1 MLSIKH
7 LFLKYTREFYALY
20 DIKVALVGE
29 DNSGKTSLL
38 RIISKL
44 EKPTKG
50 EVYIKDRPLKKVNYR
65 SDISAG
71 YVPASP
77 VFLENKTV
85 YENFKYILNERKISP
100 AEIESKINEAVIEFS
115 LEKIKDEKISNLT
128 VEEKYILSLI
138 RLSFRKLDFLMI
150 DNIFE
155 NLSDFYI
162 EVIEEILEKLVQPS
176 TTLIVATT
184 DEKIADRFC
193 KRKIYFKSPQSS
205 VRGSRP
211 AELCG
216 FPRLRGVIVAL

>member
-20 DIKVALVGE
+20 DINLEVADGEKVAFVGA

-50 EVYIKDRPLKKVNYR
+50 EIYLKDRPLKKVNFR

-85 YENFKYILNERKISP
+85 YENFKYILNERKIAP

-115 LEKIKDEKISNLT
+115 LEKIKDEKISNLS

-193 KRKIYFKSPQSS
+193 KRKIYFKS
-205 VRGSRP
+205 GS
-211 AELCG
+211 
-216 FPRLRGVIVAL
+216 IVSAGEYNSED

>member
-20 DIKVALVGE
+20 DINLEVADGEKVAFVGAY
-29 DNSGKTSLL
+29 NSGKTSLL

-193 KRKIYFKSPQSS
+193 KRKIYFKSGS
-205 VRGSRP
+205 VVS
-211 AELCG
+211 ANEYNSED
-216 FPRLRGVIVAL
+216 

>member
-20 DIKVALVGE
+20 DINLEVADGEKVAFVGA

-50 EVYIKDRPLKKVNYR
+50 EIYLKDRPLKKVNFR

-85 YENFKYILNERKISP
+85 YENFKYILNERKIAP

-115 LEKIKDEKISNLT
+115 LEKIKDEKSSNLS

-193 KRKIYFKSPQSS
+193 KRKIYFKS
-205 VRGSRP
+205 GS
-211 AELCG
+211 
-216 FPRLRGVIVAL
+216 IVSAGEYKSED

>member
-1 MLSIKH
+1 MLSINH

-20 DIKVALVGE
+20 DINLQVADGEKVAFVGA

-38 RIISKL
+38 RVISKL

-50 EVYIKDRPLKKVNYR
+50 EIYLHDRPLKKVNFKN
-65 SDISAG
+65 DISAG

-85 YENFKYILNERKISP
+85 YENFKYILNERKVPP
-100 AEIESKINEAVIEFS
+100 AEIENKINDAVIEFS
-115 LEKIKDEKISNLT
+115 LEKIKDEKISNLS

-162 EVIEEILEKLVQPS
+162 EIIEEILQKLVQPS

-184 DEKIADRFC
+184 DEKLADRFC
-193 KRKIYFKSPQSS
+193 KRKIYFKN
-205 VRGSRP
+205 GS
-211 AELCG
+211 
-216 FPRLRGVIVAL
+216 IVSANEYNSAD

>member
-7 LFLKYTREFYALY
+7 LYLKYTREFYALF
-20 DIKVALVGE
+20 DINLEVKVGESVALVGM
-29 DNSGKTSLL
+29 DDSGKTSLL
-38 RIISKL
+38 RVIAKL

-50 EVYIKDRPLKKVNYR
+50 EVYLKDRPLKKVNFR

-85 YENFKYILNERKISP
+85 YENFKYILSERKLP
-100 AEIESKINEAVIEFS
+100 PEEIENKINQAVIDFA
-115 LEKIKDEKISNLT
+115 LEKIKDEKVGNLS

-150 DNIFE
+150 DNIFDH
-155 NLSDFYI
+155 LSEFYL
-162 EVIEEILEKLVQPS
+162 EIIDEIIEKLKTPQ
-176 TTLIVATT
+176 TTLVLATT

-193 KRKIYFKSPQSS
+193 KRKVYFKNGSAVSQSEYYDKTE
-205 VRGSRP
+205 
-211 AELCG
+211 A
-216 FPRLRGVIVAL
+216 

>member
-20 DIKVALVGE
+20 DINIEVEDGESVALVGQ
-29 DNSGKTSLL
+29 DDSGKTSLL
-38 RIISKL
+38 RVIAKF

-50 EVYIKDRPLKKVNYR
+50 EVYLKDRPLKKINFR

-85 YENFKYILNERKISP
+85 YENLKYILNERKLP
-100 AEIESKINEAVIEFS
+100 AEEVESKINEAVIEFS
-115 LEKIKDEKISNLT
+115 LEKIKDEKVANLS

-150 DNIFE
+150 DNIFDH
-155 NLSDFYI
+155 LSEFYLDI
-162 EVIEEILEKLVQPS
+162 IEEILEKLKSPQ
-176 TTLIVATT
+176 TTLVLATT
-184 DEKIADRFC
+184 DEKIAERFC
-193 KRKIYFKSPQSS
+193 KRKIYFKNGS
-205 VRGSRP
+205 VVSQ
-211 AELCG
+211 AQYYEKEN
-216 FPRLRGVIVAL
+216 

>member
-20 DIKVALVGE
+20 DINIEVDDGESVALVGM
-29 DNSGKTSLL
+29 DDSGKTSLL
-38 RIISKL
+38 RVIAKF

-50 EVYIKDRPLKKVNYR
+50 EVYLKDRPLKKVNFR

-71 YVPASP
+71 YVPAKP

-85 YENFKYILNERKISP
+85 YENLKYILSERKIP
-100 AEIESKINEAVIEFS
+100 PEEIETKINEAVIEFS
-115 LEKIKDEKISNLT
+115 LEKIKDEKVGNLS

-150 DNIFE
+150 DNIFDH
-155 NLSDFYI
+155 LSEFYI
-162 EVIEEILEKLVQPS
+162 EIIEEILSKLKTPR
-176 TTLIVATT
+176 TTLLLATT

-193 KRKIYFKSPQSS
+193 KRKIYFKNGSVVSQSQYY
-205 VRGSRP
+205 
-211 AELCG
+211 EKD
-216 FPRLRGVIVAL
+216 

>member
-1 MLSIKH
+1 MLSINH

-20 DIKVALVGE
+20 DINLQVADGEKVAFVGA

-38 RIISKL
+38 RVISKL

-50 EVYIKDRPLKKVNYR
+50 EIYLHDRPLKKVNFKN
-65 SDISAG
+65 DISAG

-85 YENFKYILNERKISP
+85 YENFKYILNERKVPP
-100 AEIESKINEAVIEFS
+100 AEIENKINDAVIEFS
-115 LEKIKDEKISNLT
+115 LEKIKDEKIFNLS

-162 EVIEEILEKLVQPS
+162 EIIEEILQKLVQPS

-184 DEKIADRFC
+184 DEKLADRFC
-193 KRKIYFKSPQSS
+193 KRKIYFKN
-205 VRGSRP
+205 GS
-211 AELCG
+211 
-216 FPRLRGVIVAL
+216 IVSANEYNSAD

>member
-20 DIKVALVGE
+20 DINIEVEDGESVALVGQ
-29 DNSGKTSLL
+29 DDSGKTSLL
-38 RIISKL
+38 RVIAKF

-50 EVYIKDRPLKKVNYR
+50 EVYLKDRPLKKINFR

-85 YENFKYILNERKISP
+85 YENLKYILNERKLP
-100 AEIESKINEAVIEFS
+100 AEEVESKINEAVIEFS
-115 LEKIKDEKISNLT
+115 LEKIKDEKVANLS

-150 DNIFE
+150 DNIFDH
-155 NLSDFYI
+155 LSEFYLEI
-162 EVIEEILEKLVQPS
+162 IEEILEKLKSPQ
-176 TTLIVATT
+176 TTLVLATT
-184 DEKIADRFC
+184 DEKIAERFC
-193 KRKIYFKSPQSS
+193 KRKIYFKNGS
-205 VRGSRP
+205 VVSQ
-211 AELCG
+211 AQYYEKDN
-216 FPRLRGVIVAL
+216 